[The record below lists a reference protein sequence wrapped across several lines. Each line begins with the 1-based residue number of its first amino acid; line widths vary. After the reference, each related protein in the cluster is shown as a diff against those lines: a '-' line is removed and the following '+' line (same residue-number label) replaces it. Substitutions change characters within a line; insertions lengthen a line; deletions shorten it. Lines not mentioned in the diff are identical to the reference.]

1 MNFTKTKT
9 PNNITTAFTLLTVVI
24 AMVILAYASVPL
36 YNYFC
41 KVTGFGGTPKVQSE
55 ESLYI
60 TEENISVRLDSNV
73 GTSLNWDFYPEQRT
87 HEIKIGENKVINY
100 VIKNNSNEAITGT
113 AVYNVSPTE
122 AGKYFNKIECFCF
135 QDTKLEP
142 FEEKKMP
149 VSFYVDPKITADKY
163 ISDLSEITLS
173 YTFYENSGR

>member
-1 MNFTKTKT
+1 MNIIKVKSN
-9 PNNITTAFTLLTVVI
+9 NNITTAFTLLSIVI
-24 AMVILAYASVPL
+24 AMLILAYASVPL

-55 ESLYI
+55 GSMYI
-60 TEENISVRLDSNV
+60 TEENINVRLDSNV
-73 GTSLNWDFYPEQRT
+73 GTSLNWDFYPEVRT
-87 HEIKIGENKVINY
+87 HKIKIGENKVINY
-100 VIKNNSNEAITGT
+100 VIKNNSNESITGT

-142 FEEKKMP
+142 FEKKKMP
-149 VSFYVDPKITADKY
+149 VSFYVDPEITADKY

-173 YTFYENSGR
+173 YTFYENSDR